1 MKTLADDMKTKNDK
15 PENYY
20 DVNSLLKG
28 NKKIVAFMGGSKS
41 GTSFIVNN
49 VAQLLA
55 SKGVNVAILDAT
67 QSKSSY
73 YIYTRN
79 EEGLRKIASSCI
91 KQLANEETKGI
102 NVNKNLT
109 VYTTVPGKDKSIQEV
124 EPILETLL
132 KNHSLILIDCDFKTP
147 INYFKYVTELY
158 LVQTMEVLTIQPLTE
173 VLAELKNNGLLV
185 ESKLR
190 IILNKYLEVD
200 GITEKKII
208 GGMSFYNDPSMAY
221 MKELFNRNNV
231 PYMTIPFSQQV
242 YEKYLL
248 ALVNCNITL
257 EDYPY
262 EFLEL
267 LEQLGREIYPL
278 D

>member
-1 MKTLADDMKTKNDK
+1 MKTLADDIKSKNNS
-15 PENYY
+15 PETYY

-28 NKKIVAFMGGSKS
+28 DKKIVAFMGGSKS

-49 VAQLLA
+49 VAELLA
-55 SKGVNVAILDAT
+55 TKGVNVAILDT
-67 QSKSSY
+67 SQNKDSY

-79 EEGLRKIASSCI
+79 DESLREVAISCI
-91 KQLANEETKGI
+91 KQLTNEEAKGI
-102 NVNKNLT
+102 TVNKNLT
-109 VYTTVPGKDKSIQEV
+109 VYTTVPGTNNDIQEV

-147 INYFKYVTELY
+147 INYFKYATELY
-158 LVQTMEVLTIQPLTE
+158 LVQTMDVLTIQPLTE
-173 VLAELKNNGLLV
+173 VLANLKNNGILV

-231 PYMTIPFSQQV
+231 PYMTVPFNQQV

-248 ALVNCNITL
+248 SVVKCNIAL

-262 EFLEL
+262 EFIEL
-267 LEQLGREIYPL
+267 LEQLGREIYSL
-278 D
+278 S

>member
-1 MKTLADDMKTKNDK
+1 MKTLADDIKSKNNS
-15 PENYY
+15 PETYY

-28 NKKIVAFMGGSKS
+28 DKKIVAFMGGSKS

-49 VAQLLA
+49 VAELLA
-55 SKGVNVAILDAT
+55 TKGVNVAILDT
-67 QSKSSY
+67 SQNKDSY

-79 EEGLRKIASSCI
+79 DESLREVAISCI
-91 KQLANEETKGI
+91 KQLTNEEAKGI
-102 NVNKNLT
+102 TVNKNLT
-109 VYTTVPGKDKSIQEV
+109 VYTTVPGTNNDIQEV

-147 INYFKYVTELY
+147 INYFKYATELY
-158 LVQTMEVLTIQPLTE
+158 LVQTMDVLTIQPLTE
-173 VLAELKNNGLLV
+173 VLANLKNNGILV

-190 IILNKYLEVD
+190 IILNKYLKIDE
-200 GITEKKII
+200 ITEKKII

-231 PYMTIPFSQQV
+231 PYMTVPFNQQV

-248 ALVNCNITL
+248 SVVKCNIAL

-262 EFLEL
+262 EFIEL
-267 LEQLGREIYPL
+267 LEQLGREIYSL
-278 D
+278 S